1 MKTYTRKCLYCKLRF
16 EPNRATDTVCSPVC
30 AAHYKATK
38 QKVKQSKRK
47 LSYKPSDKTK
57 AKNKKK
63 MDYYQAMWLLSANKQ
78 GACKC
83 EECGME
89 LQVFLPNYISHI
101 LTRGAHPKLAFHPL
115 NHNILCCGLGTN
127 GCHEKWEFQDR
138 TKMLIYNKNVSRIE
152 KLYEIERNLYLKLT

>member
-1 MKTYTRKCLYCKLRF
+1 MNPILKIKKCKYCKLDFMPIR
-16 EPNRATDTVCSPVC
+16 PLQSVCSRIC
-30 AAHYKATK
+30 ETHFKAIKNKT
-38 QKVKQSKRK
+38 KRK
-47 LSYKPSDKTK
+47 LSYKLSDKTK
-57 AKNKKK
+57 AKSAKK
-63 MDYYQAMWLLSANKQ
+63 MEYYQAMWLLSANKQ
-78 GACKC
+78 GICKC

-89 LQVFLPNYISHI
+89 LKEFSHSYVSHI